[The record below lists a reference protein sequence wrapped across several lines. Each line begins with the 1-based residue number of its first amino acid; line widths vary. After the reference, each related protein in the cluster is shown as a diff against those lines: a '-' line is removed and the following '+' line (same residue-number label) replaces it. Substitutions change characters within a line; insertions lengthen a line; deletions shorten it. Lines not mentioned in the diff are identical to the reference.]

1 MQAERTVT
9 VMAEVGLHAR
19 VAASFV
25 KTASRFSST
34 IRVRHG
40 DREANA
46 KSILEILTLAA
57 AHRAEVTIRADGDD
71 AVEALDALETLL
83 GEEETSPTA

>member
-1 MQAERTVT
+1 MEAERTVM

-40 DREANA
+40 DRDGNA
-46 KSILEILTLAA
+46 KSILEVLTLGA
-57 AHRAEVTIRADGDD
+57 AHRAEVTIRAEGED
-71 AVEALDALETLL
+71 AMDALDALESLL
-83 GEEETSPTA
+83 AEEETSPTA

>member
-1 MQAERTVT
+1 VEAERTVM

-40 DREANA
+40 DRDGNA
-46 KSILEILTLAA
+46 KSILEVLTLGA
-57 AHRAEVTIRADGDD
+57 AHRAEVTIRAEGED
-71 AVEALDALETLL
+71 AMDALDALETLL
-83 GEEETSPTA
+83 AEEEASPTP